1 MYELV
6 AALPASGHA
15 HLLFPYRT
23 DLKGLP
29 ALEVA
34 EPGVRAAVRTEE
46 RVFHR
51 LHINPQEGTHHH
63 LPIYGFPSVSC
74 WVAEGQ
80 GSVSPGW
87 HRRMEKVNFQGENST
102 RHVCLLHA
110 DHLAAVAE
118 LLAFSALTHPYGTR
132 GAVPPPCFV
141 GLLPFAPPPPLFFR
155 WLRGRSRSTRAAGT
169 GWCGGT
175 SWATCRGGGC
185 ADMAVCAM
193 GGCGEGRGLLPLPH
207 PASAVRELFGFA
219 RCSRFFICRGG

>member
-1 MYELV
+1 M

-34 EPGVRAAVRTEE
+34 EPGVRAALRTEE

-51 LHINPQEGTHHH
+51 LHINPQEGTHHL

-80 GSVSPGW
+80 GSVSPRW

-110 DHLAAVAE
+110 DHLAAGAE

-141 GLLPFAPPPPLFFR
+141 GLLPFAPPPYFSGGSVGEADLHVLQGRGGAAVPAGRPVGAGGAPIWPCVPWGAVGEAGGCFPSPTPPL
-155 WLRGRSRSTRAAGT
+155 LCVSCSGLLVAAGFLSVV
-169 GWCGGT
+169 GGDCG
-175 SWATCRGGGC
+175 
-185 ADMAVCAM
+185 
-193 GGCGEGRGLLPLPH
+193 LK
-207 PASAVRELFGFA
+207 
-219 RCSRFFICRGG
+219 